1 MKKPRPASNT
11 QILLKMKTLL
21 FSLLI
26 PVLTHSAFAQG
37 FQADSILL
45 KKGESK
51 PIRAWI
57 LLTTKNEIR
66 YKTTEVATDF
76 VDAKISD
83 FSTIYVQE
91 PNAFAATL
99 DLYEARNF
107 QEAKAKFIEIKEKFK
122 PIATLP
128 NNFHTMAAFYEMEC
142 MRNLGEYD
150 KLAEALKSF
159 NKEPLIQEQ
168 HLRQLELYV
177 MWDAVSA
184 GAWDRV
190 LSIAS
195 ERDEESLP
203 GFQRVQVAYCKGLAL
218 EQSNQ
223 LADALIQY
231 SIAMTA
237 DSGASQVIAQQA
249 ALKALG
255 VYLKDPMVQDAMKK
269 WGKEDEVKNS
279 SSYNRLIAAGSLA
292 QFYQK
297 YLSLGEALPTDL
309 NKLLQYKEEK
319 PEVSKETEE
328 TKKPK

>member
-1 MKKPRPASNT
+1 
-11 QILLKMKTLL
+11 MKTLL

-26 PVLTHSAFAQG
+26 PVLVDSAFAQG

-45 KKGESK
+45 KKGENT

-57 LLTTKNEIR
+57 LLATKNEIR
-66 YKTTEVATDF
+66 YKTTEVSTDF

-99 DLYEARNF
+99 DLYEARNY

-128 NNFHTMAAFYEMEC
+128 NNFHTLAAFYEMEC

-177 MWDAVSA
+177 MWDAVRA
-184 GAWDRV
+184 AAWDRV
-190 LSIAS
+190 LSIAT

-223 LADALIQY
+223 LADALIHY
-231 SIAMTA
+231 NIAMTA
-237 DSGASQVIAQQA
+237 DSGASQVLAQQA

-279 SSYNRLIAAGSLA
+279 SSYNKLIAAGALA

-297 YLSLGEALPTDL
+297 YLSLGEALPADL
-309 NKLLQYKEEK
+309 NKLLQYKDLTTESSNETEENK
-319 PEVSKETEE
+319 NPEE
-328 TKKPK
+328 TKKPKEGKKSK

>member
-1 MKKPRPASNT
+1 
-11 QILLKMKTLL
+11 MKTLL

-26 PVLTHSAFAQG
+26 PVLAHSALSQG

-45 KKGESK
+45 KKGESR

-57 LLTTKNEIR
+57 LTTTINEIR

-91 PNAFAATL
+91 PNAFSASL
-99 DLYEARNF
+99 DLYEARDF
-107 QEAKAKFIEIKEKFK
+107 QEAKARFIEIKEKFK

-128 NNFHTMAAFYEMEC
+128 NNFHTLSAFYEMEC
-142 MRNLGEYD
+142 MRNLGEFD
-150 KLAEALKSF
+150 KLSEALKSF
-159 NKEPLIQEQ
+159 NKEPLVQEQ

-177 MWDAVSA
+177 MWDAVRA

-195 ERDEESLP
+195 ARDEEALP
-203 GFQRVQVAYCKGLAL
+203 GFQRVQTAYCKGLAL
-218 EQSNQ
+218 EQANQ

-231 SIAMTA
+231 NIAMTA
-237 DSGASQVIAQQA
+237 DSGASQVLAQQA

-279 SSYNRLIAAGSLA
+279 SSYNKLIGAGALA
-292 QFYQK
+292 EFYEK
-297 YLSLGEALPTDL
+297 YLSLGEALPADMK
-309 NKLLQYKEEK
+309 KLLQYKEVK
-319 PEVSKETEE
+319 TEVSKEAEEVRAPEE
-328 TKKPK
+328 TKKPKGAKKSK

>member
-1 MKKPRPASNT
+1 
-11 QILLKMKTLL
+11 MKTLL

-26 PVLTHSAFAQG
+26 PVLAQSALAQG

-45 KKGESK
+45 KKGESR

-57 LLTTKNEIR
+57 LMTTKNEIR
-66 YKTTEVATDF
+66 YKTAEVATDF

-83 FSTIYVQE
+83 FSTIFVQE

-107 QEAKAKFIEIKEKFK
+107 QEAKARFIEIKEKFK

-128 NNFHTMAAFYEMEC
+128 NNFHTLAAFYEMEC

-159 NKEPLIQEQ
+159 NKEPLVQEQ
-168 HLRQLELYV
+168 QLRQLELYV
-177 MWDAVSA
+177 MWDAVRA

-195 ERDEESLP
+195 ERDEEPLP

-218 EQSNQ
+218 EQNNQ

-231 SIAMTA
+231 NIAMTA
-237 DSGASQVIAQQA
+237 DSGASQVLAQQA

-255 VYLKDPMVQDAMKK
+255 VYLKDPIVQDAMKK

-279 SSYNRLIAAGSLA
+279 SSYNKLIGAGALA
-292 QFYQK
+292 EFYEK
-297 YLSLGEALPTDL
+297 YLSLGEALPADL
-309 NKLLQYKEEK
+309 KKLLQYKNLRT
-319 PEVSKETEE
+319 EVSKEAGEVTKPEE